1 MPYRG
6 NLSYGSSKAAL
17 MFATKILSKELLV
30 YKIRVNS
37 IAPSVVTS
45 KMADRMDKKVREK
58 MINNSSIKRECKP
71 EEVAKFVSKISSD
84 KSIKINGR
92 IFKIDGDTK

>member
-1 MPYRG
+1 
-6 NLSYGSSKAAL
+6 
-17 MFATKILSKELLV
+17 
-30 YKIRVNS
+30 
-37 IAPSVVTS
+37 
-45 KMADRMDKKVREK
+45 MADRMDKKVREK